1 MLFYTKRLSTFGFI
15 HQVYFIFTGFNIL
28 KNVLLTLHVKNVLL
42 PQAHYD
48 EDSSRSGDDR
58 NPPVAIRHS
67 IIMPS
72 ELQL

>member
-1 MLFYTKRLSTFGFI
+1 MFGFI
-15 HQVYFIFTGFNIL
+15 HHVYYIFTLFTGFNIL
-28 KNVLLTLHVKNVLL
+28 KNVLLTLHVKNVFL

-48 EDSSRSGDDR
+48 EDSARSGDDR

-67 IIMPS
+67 FTMPS